1 MTHTVQSSFFTRS
14 RLYDKR
20 FYPGNLYQVII
31 NTEEGESYE
40 YEIEADTFAD
50 ATRIAEGFANDLMTD
65 ITYIEVYNQEY
76 L

>member
-1 MTHTVQSSFFTRS
+1 MTHSIQSSFLS
-14 RLYDKR
+14 HGRLYDNR
-20 FYPGNLYQVII
+20 CYPGNFYQVVI
-31 NTEEGESYE
+31 NTEDGESYE
-40 YEIEADTFAD
+40 YEVEADTFAD

>member
-1 MTHTVQSSFFTRS
+1 MVHSVQTSFFTRG

-20 FYPGNLYQVII
+20 FYPGNLYQVVI
-31 NTEEGESYE
+31 NTESGEYYE
-40 YEIEADTFAD
+40 YEVEAVTFAD
-50 ATRIAEGFANDLMTD
+50 ATRIAEGFANDLMED